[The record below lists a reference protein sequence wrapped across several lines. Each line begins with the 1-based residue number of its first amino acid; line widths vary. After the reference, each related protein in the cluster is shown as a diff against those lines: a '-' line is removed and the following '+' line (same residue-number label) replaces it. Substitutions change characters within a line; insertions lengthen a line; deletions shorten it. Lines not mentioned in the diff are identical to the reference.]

1 MDANELLAWARGPG
15 FDIALTI
22 FVAGMLLRLLEVL
35 ALGNKPDLSPPRG
48 SGPKG
53 AVQTLLSRNLPRKAV
68 FDREPLR
75 IINGYVLHI
84 GFFIVLFLY
93 GPHIVL
99 FESFLGFGW
108 PALPSGMID
117 AVGAITILSL
127 IAALVFRL
135 NNKVI
140 RFISTK
146 DDYVAWTVTLL
157 PLLTG
162 YMAYNHLVASYTMML
177 ALHLLS
183 VELLL
188 VVAPFTKLTH
198 MFSFAMARW
207 YQGYQAGRR
216 GVES

>member
-1 MDANELLAWARGPG
+1 MDANELLSWARGPG
-15 FDIALTI
+15 FDIAMI
-22 FVAGMLLRLLEVL
+22 VFVGGMLLRLLEVL
-35 ALGNKPDLSPPRG
+35 ALGNKTDLSPARG

-53 AVQTLLSRNLPRKAV
+53 GVETIVNRMLPRKTV
-68 FDREPLR
+68 FDKEPLR

-99 FESFLGFGW
+99 FESILGFGW

-117 AVGAITILSL
+117 AVSAITIVSL
-127 IAALVFRL
+127 IAALVLRL
-135 NNKVI
+135 NNKVL
-140 RFISTK
+140 RFLSTT
-146 DDYVAWTVTLL
+146 DDYVVWAVTLL
-157 PLLTG
+157 PVLTG

>member
-1 MDANELLAWARGPG
+1 MGANELLSWARGPG
-15 FDIALTI
+15 FDIALII
-22 FVAGMLLRLLEVL
+22 FVGGMLLRLLEIL
-35 ALGNKPDLSPPRG
+35 ALGKKPDLSPPRG

-53 AVQTLLSRNLPRKAV
+53 GVETILTRMLPRKSV
-68 FDREPLR
+68 FEKEPLR
-75 IINGYVLHI
+75 IINGYVLHF

-117 AVGAITILSL
+117 AASAITIVSL
-127 IAALVFRL
+127 GIALALRL
-135 NNKVI
+135 NNKVV
-140 RFISTK
+140 RFLSTK
-146 DDYVAWTVTLL
+146 DDYIAWAITLL
-157 PLLTG
+157 PVLTG
-162 YMAYNHLVASYTMML
+162 YMAYNHLLGSYTMML

-183 VELLL
+183 VELLMVL
-188 VVAPFTKLTH
+188 APFTKLTH

>member
-1 MDANELLAWARGPG
+1 M
-15 FDIALTI
+15 
-22 FVAGMLLRLLEVL
+22 
-35 ALGNKPDLSPPRG
+35 
-48 SGPKG
+48 
-53 AVQTLLSRNLPRKAV
+53 LPRKSV
-68 FDREPLR
+68 FDKEPLR
-75 IINGYVLHI
+75 IINGYVLHL

-99 FESFLGFGW
+99 FESILGFGW

-117 AVGAITILSL
+117 AATAITIVSL
-127 IAALVFRL
+127 GIALAFRL
-135 NNKVI
+135 NNKVL
-140 RFISTK
+140 RFLSTK
-146 DDYVAWTVTLL
+146 DDYIAWVITLL

-162 YMAYNHLVASYTMML
+162 YMAYNHLVTSYTMML

-183 VELLL
+183 VELLMVL
-188 VVAPFTKLTH
+188 APFTKLTH